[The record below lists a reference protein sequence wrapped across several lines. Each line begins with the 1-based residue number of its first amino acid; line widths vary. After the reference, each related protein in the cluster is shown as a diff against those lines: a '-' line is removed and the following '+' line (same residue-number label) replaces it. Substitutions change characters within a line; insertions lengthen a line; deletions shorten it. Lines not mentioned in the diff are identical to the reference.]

1 MDFNL
6 GFIPS
11 SFKAEH
17 KEEFDTEYMRALYST
32 GYDMTL
38 KGFPWLKAPPGF
50 ALPGAAAA
58 GK

>member
-11 SFKAEH
+11 SFKAVH
-17 KEEFDTEYMRALYST
+17 KEEFDTDYMRALYST
-32 GYDMTL
+32 GYDMAL
-38 KGFPWLKAPPGF
+38 KGFPWAKAPPGF
-50 ALPGAAAA
+50 ALPGAAPA

>member
-11 SFKAEH
+11 SFRVER
-17 KEEFDTEYMRALYST
+17 KEEFDTEFMRALYST
-32 GYDMTL
+32 GYEMTL
-38 KGFPWLKAPPGF
+38 KGFPWVKAPPGF
-50 ALPGAAAA
+50 ALPDAAAA